1 MKAKALNLVAGLALV
16 LWSVVAIVYA
26 TTLFSDSLAT
36 VYALFLIVQS
46 LLVALFGLKV
56 LRNKFSGRIGLLI
69 GACVIGFVMFMA
81 GWSVAVLN
89 FQVLVVLGVLVFALG
104 HMFSKY
110 NFKLVTGIVFGVIA
124 IGLFIFSE
132 VWGGGFL
139 ALRTLFAS
147 DAEFGGIMLSLSH
160 YAALIAVVT
169 YVVASI
175 INSSEENTAEVEKIK
190 KDKKEFFEEVPEG
203 KKRRKKS
210 IAVLCA
216 FFLGFLG
223 GLSFYEGKFVK
234 GIIKAFTVNY
244 LLVGYFIDLVYALKL
259 PKYYEVK

>member
-1 MKAKALNLVAGLALV
+1 MKVKALNLVAGLALV
-16 LWSVVAIVYA
+16 LWSVVAMVHA
-26 TTLFSDSLAT
+26 FTLFSDSLAT

-46 LLVALFGLKV
+46 LLIALFGLKV
-56 LRNKFSGRIGLLI
+56 LRNKFLGRAGLVI
-69 GACVIGFVMFMA
+69 GASAISLVMFLA

-89 FQVLVVLGVLVFALG
+89 FQSFVVLGVLVFALG

-110 NFKLVTGIVFGVIA
+110 NFKLVPGIVFGVIA
-124 IGLFIFSE
+124 IGLFLFGE
-132 VWGGGFL
+132 VMGGGFL
-139 ALRTLFAS
+139 AFRMLFDPETWS
-147 DAEFGGIMLSLSH
+147 NTVLSLSH
-160 YAALIAVVT
+160 YAALIALVT

-175 INSSEENTAEVEKIK
+175 VNSSEENTAEVEKIK
-190 KDKKEFFEEVPEG
+190 KDKKEFFENVPEG
-203 KKRRKKS
+203 GKRRRKS

-223 GLSFYEGKFVK
+223 GLAFYEGKFVK

-244 LLVGYFIDLVYALKL
+244 FLVGYFIDLVYALKL